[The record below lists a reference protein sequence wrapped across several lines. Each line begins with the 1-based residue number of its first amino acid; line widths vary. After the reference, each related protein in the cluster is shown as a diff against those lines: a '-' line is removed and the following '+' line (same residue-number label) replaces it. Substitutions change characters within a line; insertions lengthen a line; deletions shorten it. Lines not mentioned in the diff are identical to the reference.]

1 MNAKASVSISSLDED
16 EVTRPATRIPV
27 MTIPFRHASLTQLEE
42 EVRMLHW
49 RVVVLIVCVAL
60 TGLSTV
66 PALAQGSEGT
76 ITGIVRSPSGDAL
89 PGAAITITNQE
100 TGATRFVTSAANGAY
115 EAAGLPPGLYTL
127 NAELAGFGRVTVR
140 DVRVAAGA
148 SVPAD
153 LALEQRVQEQITVT
167 GTRVPGRVATETAA
181 PVDYIDNEAIR
192 ESGATET
199 GKVLQLLEP
208 SFNFST
214 TTVSD
219 GTDIIRPATLRALG
233 PDQVL
238 VLVNGKRRHQQALM
252 NVQQTV
258 ARGSA
263 GYDINAIPASAIDH
277 IEVLRDGAAAQYGSD
292 AIAGVIN
299 IILKEATK
307 ITDVTL
313 EAGQTYEGDGEVLLG
328 SVNTGFALPNNGFL
342 NFTAEYRDRGD
353 TNRAGPDILRTDPPR
368 VVMLIGD
375 AEARDILL
383 WLNAQVPAGPGSFY
397 LFGGWSNR
405 EGKATGFFRPPADG
419 RTVPAFYPN
428 GFTPRILT
436 EPTDASATGGYRGVF
451 GGGAWTYD
459 VSANYGVSEF
469 KFREENTVNVSY
481 FYEPTNPA
489 NPTGPRIGESATEA
503 DTGTLTY
510 DQLGL
515 NLDFYGVVDWGV
527 GGGPLNV
534 AAGAEWR
541 REGYQ
546 IEAGEE
552 ISYEYGRTDN
562 RAIPILDQNGG
573 ISAPGTQGFPGWS
586 PREEVDDDRSNY
598 AVYLDLESQ
607 LGKKFL
613 AAAAVRFE
621 DYSDFGS
628 TLIGKLSGRMNFS
641 DAVAVRGTVSTGFR
655 APSVQQSFYSQRST
669 NLNAAGVLTDTLTAR
684 QDSDL
689 TRAFGI
695 PALKEET
702 STNYSIGL
710 VVRPADRFHVTVD
723 LYRIDIDDRIVFSSN
738 IQPESGNCGTPFN
751 PALCPIRA
759 ILDPFDAGQVQF
771 FTNAIDTQT
780 DGLDVVAVYDWD
792 FGGASSLSLEGA
804 FHFNKTEVQAR
815 RSSSEILPP
824 EVLFDQAQVTLIEE
838 GQPGERFVLGA
849 TYRRS
854 SWRAN
859 VRFNYFGEVS
869 GEGFTGIKQTWDG
882 KWLTD
887 VSVTVPFFEEKVSL
901 TVGGLNVFD
910 VYPDEWDEE
919 AGFPFRQLGFRYGWE
934 TLPFGINGGYY
945 FARLNLRF

>member
-1 MNAKASVSISSLDED
+1 MFPS
-16 EVTRPATRIPV
+16 RIR
-27 MTIPFRHASLTQLEE
+27 T
-42 EVRMLHW
+42 
-49 RVVVLIVCVAL
+49 LILCA
-60 TGLSTV
+60 
-66 PALAQGSEGT
+66 ALAVWASPVFGQEGS
-76 ITGIVRSPSGDAL
+76 ITGIVRNVRGEAM
-89 PGAAITITNQE
+89 PGATITITNQQ
-100 TGATRFVTSAANGAY
+100 TGATRVVTSGANGAY
-115 EAAGLPPGLYTL
+115 DATGLAPGVYTVA
-127 NAELAGFGRVTVR
+127 AELPGFGRATVR
-140 DVRVAAGA
+140 DLQVAAGA
-148 SVPAD
+148 SVTSD
-153 LALEQRVQEQITVT
+153 LTLEAKFEEQITVT

-181 PVDYIDNEAIR
+181 PVDYVDNETIR
-192 ESGATET
+192 QTGATET
-199 GKVLQLLEP
+199 GKVLQLVEP

-238 VLVNGKRRHQQALM
+238 VLVNGKRRHQQSLM

-299 IILKEATK
+299 IILKEATQL
-307 ITDVTL
+307 TDVTL

-328 SVNTGFALPNNGFL
+328 SVNTGFRLGSKGFV

-368 VVMLIGD
+368 AVMLIGD
-375 AEARDILL
+375 AEAKDTLL
-383 WLNAQVPAGPGSFY
+383 WLNAAVPAGPGHFY

-405 EGKATGFFRPPADG
+405 EGKSTGFFRPPTDD
-419 RTVPAFYPN
+419 RTVPDVYPN
-428 GFTPRILT
+428 GFTPQILT
-436 EPTDASATGGYRGVF
+436 EPTDASGAAGYRGVF
-451 GGGAWTYD
+451 ANGAWTYD
-459 VSANYGVSEF
+459 VSASYGVSEF
-469 KFREENTVNVSY
+469 KFREENTINVSY
-481 FYEPTNPA
+481 WYEPRDPN
-489 NPTGPRIGESATEA
+489 NPTGPRFEESPTKA

-510 DQLGL
+510 DQLGF
-515 NLDFYGVVDWGV
+515 NVDFAGVVDWNV
-527 GGGPLNV
+527 GAGPLNV

-541 REGYQ
+541 QEGYK

-552 ISYEYGRTDN
+552 VSYEYGRTDN
-562 RAIPILDQNGG
+562 RAIPIFGQNGV
-573 ISAPGTQGFPGWS
+573 IAAPGAQGFPGWS
-586 PREEVDDDRSNY
+586 PLEEVDEDRSNI

-613 AAAAVRFE
+613 AAAAVRYE
-621 DYSDFGS
+621 DYSDFGD
-628 TLIGKLSGRMNFS
+628 TLIGKISGRVNFT
-641 DAVAVRGTVSTGFR
+641 DRFAVRGTVSTGFR
-655 APSVQQSFYSQRST
+655 APSVQQAFYSQRST

-684 QDSDL
+684 QDSDV

-695 PALKEET
+695 PPLKEET

-710 VVRPADRFHVTVD
+710 VTRPANRFHITVD

-738 IQPESGNCGTPFN
+738 IQPESGDCGTPFDPN
-751 PALCPIRA
+751 RCPIRA
-759 ILDPFDAGQVQF
+759 ILDPFDLGQVLF

-780 DGLDVVAVYDWD
+780 DGLDIVAVYDWD
-792 FGGASSLSLEGA
+792 LGSASSLTLEGA
-804 FHFNKTEVQAR
+804 FHFNDTKVQAR

-824 EVLFDQAQVTLIEE
+824 EVLFDRAQVTLIEE
-838 GQPGERFVLGA
+838 GQPGERFVVGA

-854 SWRAN
+854 NWRAN

-882 KWLTD
+882 KVLTD
-887 VSVTVPFFEEKVSL
+887 VSVTVPFFQDKVSL
-901 TVGGLNVFD
+901 TVGGLNIFD

-919 AGFPFRQLGFRYGWE
+919 AGFPFRQLGFVYGWE
-934 TLPFGINGGYY
+934 TLPFGVNGGYY
-945 FARLNLRF
+945 FTRLNFRF